1 MSVLILIVLLGL
13 FGVLAVVDG
22 FYLHIFKYQL
32 HNQKES
38 KFEHLTHTIRAVL
51 FPLIVYFLF
60 IVQGSVACFYFGVFL
75 VLVDLLV
82 LGVDAFSEKE
92 SRAFMGGLPQWE
104 YILHLFVNGFH
115 FSSIAVFLSLKLHIT
130 SLGIELVPDLS
141 GLMYFESFQVLSVNL
156 VPGAI
161 LLAVIHVITSFDYTL
176 PIWNNLRSRV
186 TCC

>member
-1 MSVLILIVLLGL
+1 
-13 FGVLAVVDG
+13 
-22 FYLHIFKYQL
+22 
-32 HNQKES
+32 
-38 KFEHLTHTIRAVL
+38 
-51 FPLIVYFLF
+51 
-60 IVQGSVACFYFGVFL
+60 
-75 VLVDLLV
+75 
-82 LGVDAFSEKE
+82 
-92 SRAFMGGLPQWE
+92 MGGLPQWE